1 MEGVIF
7 MTINEET
14 RLAILFYS
22 SQGLPVKIIANQLQ
36 VDEKT
41 VFNIIFRNEIKRI
54 FKQES

>member
-1 MEGVIF
+1 MN
-7 MTINEET
+7 INEET

-36 VDEKT
+36 IDEKT